1 VQQRGRWR
9 HPGTCRDGTLWDVLL
24 GLEILQGCG
33 GIKRAG
39 SDSAIGLWQVRV
51 QFDGACASVKVEDNG
66 ENRRIDCVALRFVI
80 LSCTAA
86 TLPCV
91 ETNCARC
98 LGVGGCRARHVTRR
112 FGARRVEAW

>member
-1 VQQRGRWR
+1 VGGFPFGDDNENESRAIGRRG
-9 HPGTCRDGTLWDVLL
+9 L
-24 GLEILQGCG
+24 GLHWELVE
-33 GIKRAG
+33 R
-39 SDSAIGLWQVRV
+39 DSAIGLWQVRV